1 MVEEDPTTNT
11 NDEEQ
16 RDYVTFPTYWSK
28 WKTLYP
34 HMKVSR
40 PAEDICGYC
49 YTFATRHRILS
60 SRQSGM
66 QQEQEQQETILVGDA
81 KDERELIEML
91 NRVSLDAPGAACT
104 KIKEA
109 KENLI
114 RECALHI
121 EMARAQRL
129 LYQRLEKGRSK

>member
-1 MVEEDPTTNT
+1 
-11 NDEEQ
+11 
-16 RDYVTFPTYWSK
+16 
-28 WKTLYP
+28 
-34 HMKVSR
+34 
-40 PAEDICGYC
+40 
-49 YTFATRHRILS
+49 
-60 SRQSGM
+60 M

-114 RECALHI
+114 QECALHI
-121 EMARAQRL
+121 EMARAQQL